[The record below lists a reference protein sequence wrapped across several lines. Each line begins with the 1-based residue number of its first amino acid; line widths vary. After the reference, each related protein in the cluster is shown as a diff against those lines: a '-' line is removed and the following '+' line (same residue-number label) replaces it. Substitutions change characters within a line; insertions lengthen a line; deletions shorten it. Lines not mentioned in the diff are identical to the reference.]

1 MTKEKELNFEEK
13 MSKLNEI
20 VNNISDK
27 ALPLDEALK
36 LYEEGNAIIKEL
48 EKALKDA
55 EQKIEE
61 VIEISS
67 K

>member
-1 MTKEKELNFEEK
+1 MAKEKELNFEEK